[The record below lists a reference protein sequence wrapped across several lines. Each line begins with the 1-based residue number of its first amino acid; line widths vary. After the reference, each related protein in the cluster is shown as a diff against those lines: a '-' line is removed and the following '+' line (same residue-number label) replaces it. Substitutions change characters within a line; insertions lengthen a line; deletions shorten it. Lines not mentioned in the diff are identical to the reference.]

1 MIRTLET
8 FDARIYTSTFRAY
21 GTIHL
26 PPEQTTEA
34 LLNAMARQ
42 LLPVTDPLI
51 YAPGTDHPPSQGDL
65 KVSAG
70 FLAVHY
76 DQIDW
81 IVGGRPPKR
90 EPSCGAWPFST
101 MGMSWSAS
109 CAFRERPG
117 LRISW
122 RRRRPFR
129 RCSRS
134 NSTPGRRRPAASCC
148 SGATS
153 ASLFEVGALQVA
165 DDPVVTLEA
174 RQRFP
179 FATVN
184 LRRVTGVLE
193 APGSPEPET
202 RSEALN

>member
-70 FLAVHY
+70 FLAVHH

-81 IVGGRPPKR
+81 IVGGRPPNGNR
-90 EPSCGAWPFST
+90 AAAHGLSLRWACPGRPAVRSESVPVFGFSGDGGDLSDAVRGRTLPLAGA
-101 MGMSWSAS
+101 A
-109 CAFRERPG
+109 RP
-117 LRISW
+117 LPVARA
-122 RRRRPFR
+122 RHQLL
-129 RCSRS
+129 CSRW
-134 NSTPGRRRPAASCC
+134 
-148 SGATS
+148 
-153 ASLFEVGALQVA
+153 V
-165 DDPVVTLEA
+165 
-174 RQRFP
+174 
-179 FATVN
+179 
-184 LRRVTGVLE
+184 
-193 APGSPEPET
+193 
-202 RSEALN
+202 RSRSRTIRS

>member
-26 PPEQTTEA
+26 PPEQTTGSA
-34 LLNAMARQ
+34 AQRHGAAAVAGDRSADLR
-42 LLPVTDPLI
+42 
-51 YAPGTDHPPSQGDL
+51 PGNRSPAEPGRSQGERRI
-65 KVSAG
+65 
-70 FLAVHY
+70 LAVHY